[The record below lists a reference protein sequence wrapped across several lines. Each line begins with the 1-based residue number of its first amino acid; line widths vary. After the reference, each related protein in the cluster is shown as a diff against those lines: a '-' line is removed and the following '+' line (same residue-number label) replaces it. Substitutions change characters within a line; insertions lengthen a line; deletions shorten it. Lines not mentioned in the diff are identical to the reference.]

1 MDDERAAMR
10 SVFGISILLGS
21 TSALMAHEAGC
32 RKMELLAID
41 DGNEY
46 AAKLVKYYTR
56 LGFETVRV
64 VGENGKVGARVGG
77 RVLVFFRACHGVR
90 HAGREVSRKAHTF
103 ASDVALA
110 VQEGP
115 PIPPVRA
122 GPIHGMGEAAHSR
135 VHAPSGQLNVRRVC
149 GGDENRIP
157 CARMS
162 CEPPNTC
169 TNDSSSREDCGDM
182 RRALGRGCIETQHT
196 WLFECIERLSTSPPY
211 LSIHPRKPIHNRA

>member
-77 RVLVFFRACHGVR
+77 RVGDLDLAAFLCGGGGGGLCIISLLTTCALWS
-90 HAGREVSRKAHTF
+90 EVDLTRR
-103 ASDVALA
+103 D
-110 VQEGP
+110 EGP
-115 PIPPVRA
+115 A
-122 GPIHGMGEAAHSR
+122 GPVG
-135 VHAPSGQLNVRRVC
+135 V
-149 GGDENRIP
+149 
-157 CARMS
+157 
-162 CEPPNTC
+162 
-169 TNDSSSREDCGDM
+169 
-182 RRALGRGCIETQHT
+182 GRGGHQD
-196 WLFECIERLSTSPPY
+196 ER
-211 LSIHPRKPIHNRA
+211 KRADTPG